1 MFFTEMEFPFKCD
14 SYQIQH
20 YKVSQTLFRKPIV
33 ALCRLLKP
41 KEVAPNANS
50 CSMYVAKTKK
60 SLPLAY
66 EGKNSPVPSVNEP
79 AAKWETTTKSRRSPL
94 YNCLILLEPPF
105 FVWLKIYVF
114 PPSPHPLIPPPHPSC
129 SRMISPQDSF
139 GGRWARARLDAELI
153 KGLSK
158 GWILDIN

>member
-14 SYQIQH
+14 SYQIQQH

-60 SLPLAY
+60 MFLPLAY
-66 EGKNSPVPSVNEP
+66 EGKNPPVPSVNEP
-79 AAKWETTTKSRRSPL
+79 AAKRETTTKNRCSPL
-94 YNCLILLEPPF
+94 YNYLILSEPLF
-105 FVWLKIYVF
+105 LVWLKNYVF
-114 PPSPHPLIPPPHPSC
+114 PPSPIHWFHLPIPPAQGWSVP
-129 SRMISPQDSF
+129 RNLLGVD
-139 GGRWARARLDAELI
+139 GRGLD
-153 KGLSK
+153 
-158 GWILDIN
+158 